1 VENNLVSMKYFFT
14 RKVAMTRESR
24 AFVAFPGGLG
34 TLDEAFEIL
43 TLLHTGKTDPA
54 PVVLVDRPGGTFWE
68 KWLQFIN
75 DEVIGGE
82 YIGASDMCL
91 VHLSHDVD
99 AAVQEIERFYSNYI
113 STTIAEGR
121 AAVVVRQLPTSE
133 QLEDL
138 AGLVPIFA
146 SGDGFKV
153 EESSVTFNFEHRNY
167 ANLRLIIDAI
177 NKWVD

>member
-1 VENNLVSMKYFFT
+1 M
-14 RKVAMTRESR
+14 
-24 AFVAFPGGLG
+24 
-34 TLDEAFEIL
+34 
-43 TLLHTGKTDPA
+43 
-54 PVVLVDRPGGTFWE
+54 LVDRPGGTFWE

-75 DEVIGGE
+75 DEVIAGE

-99 AAVQEIERFYSNYI
+99 DAVQEIERFYSNYI